1 MTELRSEPQPQRR
14 LRSGSV
20 GLSGAIA
27 QSAALIGPAAG
38 GIVGSIFVAGL
49 AGPAASLAF
58 LIGTV
63 VCVCIARVIGVHA
76 GHFPSAGSFYTY
88 LTQSFGPKAGFVGG
102 LLLFGAYL
110 LLLPFQLA
118 FFGSF
123 ISSLFDSGPGIDVP
137 WQIPAVLLV
146 ALSVAL
152 AVLGVHYS
160 LKAGLIGLSAEVGI
174 LLVFAVIVLVQG
186 GDSGLNWQ
194 PFNPTA
200 APAGFFGGVVLACVF
215 TIFAF
220 VGFESATTLGEEVVE
235 PRKTIP
241 RAVMLTTVIIGAFFL
256 LISYTAVIGFGA
268 TPAGAEKL
276 ASDPAAFNTLALRY
290 GGTWLSVLID
300 LALISSFVALN
311 IVTVNAGSYASRPRT
326 RPHASRGPGPA
337 RLPQRARCRRLH
349 DRRRR
354 YRRHA
359 PLRQHLGA
367 GQLRELVS
375 LLRDLLLHR
384 CLRHALRRDFR
395 YNGRNGRPASQPG
408 ILDKVAPV
416 VALAGLALVL
426 YGNVHPLP
434 PAPLRYF
441 IWVTAILIVIAIA
454 IAYYLER
461 TSRTGWNGLVSSSR
475 VRTTCHWSRKVPG
488 LPGHGLRTGPRRPG
502 STTAGIAEGCAVD
515 STFGRD
521 DETPYVHISGA
532 LTTTGQRP
540 QEGEGSG
547 MALVFERSEGIA
559 RVTLDRP
566 TSSTRWTGRPTA
578 RSPRRSGRSRG
589 TTTSGRDRHRRR
601 RPRLLR
607 GRRSQDMH
615 GAEPDELA
623 AWRPWSADRWDFGA
637 TTTKPLIAAI
647 NGYALAGGLE
657 LALVCDIR
665 IAAPTPSSA
674 RPR

>member
-38 GIVGSIFVAGL
+38 AIVGSIFVAGL

-58 LIGTV
+58 LIGTI

-76 GHFPSAGSFYTY
+76 RHFPSAGSFYTY

-146 ALSVAL
+146 TLSVAL

-160 LKAGLIGLSAEVGI
+160 LKAGLIGLTAEVGI
-174 LLVFAVIVLVQG
+174 LLIFAVVVLAQG
-186 GDSGLNWQ
+186 GANGLTLQ
-194 PFNPTA
+194 PFNPAA
-200 APAGFFGGVVLACVF
+200 APAGFFGGVMLACVF

-256 LISYTAVIGFGA
+256 LISYTAVVGFGA
-268 TPAGAEKL
+268 TPAGTEQL

-290 GGTWLSVLID
+290 GGAWLSVLID
-300 LALISSFVALN
+300 LALVSSFVALN
-311 IVTVNAGSYASRPRT
+311 IVTVNAG
-326 RPHASRGPGPA
+326 A
-337 RLPQRARCRRLH
+337 RML
-349 DRRRR
+349 
-354 YRRHA
+354 
-359 PLRQHLGA
+359 
-367 GQLRELVS
+367 
-375 LLRDLLLHR
+375 
-384 CLRHALRRDFR
+384 HALGRDHMLPAALAKLNSRNVPGAAAYTIGGVGIVATLLFGSIWGPDNYANWSAFFATFFFIAAYAMLCVGIFR
-395 YNGRNGRPASQPG
+395 YNGRNGRPEAEPG
-408 ILDKVAPV
+408 VLNRVVPI

-461 TSRTGWNGLVSSSR
+461 TQPDRLERAGQLLAGADDLPLVQEGAAA
-475 VRTTCHWSRKVPG
+475 PA
-488 LPGHGLRTGPRRPG
+488 PR
-502 STTAGIAEGCAVD
+502 SAGRIEVAGAEGD
-515 STFGRD
+515 
-521 DETPYVHISGA
+521 
-532 LTTTGQRP
+532 L
-540 QEGEGSG
+540 
-547 MALVFERSEGIA
+547 ERN
-559 RVTLDRP
+559 P
-566 TSSTRWTGRPTA
+566 
-578 RSPRRSGRSRG
+578 
-589 TTTSGRDRHRRR
+589 
-601 RPRLLR
+601 
-607 GRRSQDMH
+607 
-615 GAEPDELA
+615 
-623 AWRPWSADRWDFGA
+623 
-637 TTTKPLIAAI
+637 
-647 NGYALAGGLE
+647 
-657 LALVCDIR
+657 
-665 IAAPTPSSA
+665 
-674 RPR
+674 